1 MKKFSAQSCTQLCF
15 LLQRKHKSDDRIVSK
30 LASGQVAGVNKLTL
44 AREEKSTT
52 GTFKG
57 SIHSLIA

>member
-1 MKKFSAQSCTQLCF
+1 MQLTV
-15 LLQRKHKSDDRIVSK
+15 QEKHKSDDRIVSK
-30 LASGQVAGVNKLTL
+30 LARGQVAGVNKLTL
-44 AREEKSTT
+44 AREEKSTA